1 MVTSLEDGRSAPG
14 AASGTKWPTSLRCE
28 RIGEIDQAQALGE
41 PGERNDR
48 AGEAL
53 GRLMTAG
60 HRRLRAA
67 VADQGQAPEKSRS
80 EPAAFPG

>member
-14 AASGTKWPTSLRCE
+14 RRVGQEVADFLGRE
-28 RIGEIDQAQALGE
+28 RVGDIDQAQPLRE
-41 PGERNDR
+41 PSERQNR

-67 VADQGQAPEKSRS
+67 VAIKA
-80 EPAAFPG
+80 